1 MKTFTRPEKKA
12 AQILQDDMPLTEK
25 PFAAV
30 ADACGLTGDDLL
42 AWIQDLSQKG
52 IIRKIGAI
60 LRHQKAGYGTNVL
73 VMWSVSPDA
82 IENAGRTLANL
93 PYISHC
99 YERHPAFQNK
109 FNLFTMLHAQHDDI
123 SPLLDAMSQLIS
135 CNDFLLLESLHEY
148 KKTSPEYF

>member
-1 MKTFTRPEKKA
+1 MKTFTLPENKA
-12 AQILQDDMPLTEK
+12 AQILQNDMPLTDK
-25 PFAAV
+25 PFAAI
-30 ADACGLTGDDLL
+30 ADACGLTGDELL
-42 AWIQDLSQKG
+42 ALIQELSRKG

-82 IENAGRTLANL
+82 IENAGHALAKL

-99 YERHPAFQNK
+99 YERNPAFQNK
-109 FNLFTMLHAQHDDI
+109 YNLFTMLHAQQDDI
-123 SPLLDAMSQLIS
+123 SPLLGAMSQIIS
-135 CNDFLLLESLHEY
+135 CNDFLLLESLQEY